1 MPVGT
6 SFENSAMKT
15 CFSLSSLPAT
25 DTTPDKG
32 VVKPRL
38 YSSLTKNR
46 VKATAVRRSWGSTA
60 SEHREEFWSA
70 LQANYNYIMDN
81 QLIDKCQEANCD
93 LSVDTGTWSL
103 KEFYAQFSELYL
115 WLNSVQ
121 ETIYGK
127 EENIVDK
134 ALRAHCVNVV
144 REKSSLLALFNDQ
157 ASQLVQ
163 LHPKVQE
170 EVGWRVTH
178 LNSKWDSILSILGP
192 SECGHCEQDSCLDID
207 HEIKCL
213 RKWFKIMESCLQ
225 PLNFRTKYTKTE
237 IEAKALELKVL
248 HRDIENHGKIV
259 SSVVKLCKRPDA
271 SCNTVNVRRIANGLE
286 RRWHLLFLRS
296 LEWQCY
302 LESLSKKEN
311 SRNTSTSSDET
322 DSDCY
327 EEPVNKYPRLSSR
340 EQSCVFNNNIENR
353 TTTENDCGHSQ
364 DVPEPPLTFKDVMN
378 KNAPKQFAPTGED
391 TVDGPCFRFG
401 EDTSQFTKSNRRAP
415 NLGTYYFRHEDT
427 DSDMDKVEQH
437 SLKNEVQS
445 TVEET
450 SEEEWTYTKNVEKT
464 NEAMELGEVPKPK
477 HVPEET
483 IRKLVL
489 EAEELV
495 SPDKSRKLDRIN
507 CVNKM
512 SRVKKWLSMEK
523 PDDSCDA
530 SGEDDERESQVS
542 EDFDESTTTFRA
554 TQGYNSQNTSFT
566 ELNHPESTPKINLRQ
581 RKYGTNRPWSVSCI
595 SQLDQTSPT
604 KAIENDITNFS
615 ISESA
620 LHKLALTSK
629 NLERLNALSTNS
641 IGVNGN
647 NSTSSTVEESAVLQE
662 KTSPNRR
669 RRLKLK
675 KKSLCGKLDVHAPY
689 SPIACPKTRNF
700 LIKSGS
706 FSGCSTKINYN
717 ERHTSSDPPAVD
729 SYHKGKYETSTT
741 SGADS
746 EEDHSKRMPT
756 FKLGSKTHY
765 LNPNLRNSSPGK
777 SSLNTTEEQSS
788 SLSEQAAWDS
798 YQEKYLSEAYSET
811 HDSDAARR
819 LLEFGEDYRNFLD
832 SQSDWSTNP
841 DFSPTF
847 RRRTLVAFTSP
858 ESDSDTES
866 LRQLLNES
874 RDQLNYTKNIYNQQV
889 SLGINE
895 YLVANEIDEMISTC
909 DRHIDVLN
917 DVEKSSDELQMS
929 KADKGILAELLIQ
942 WTTLR
947 MNVSKMQEH
956 RTLQKDIL
964 QMKNSLLTIEIPT
977 SDCILN
983 LGSVDDLPKEVE
995 YCEKKLEDIYEFK
1008 KKLLALNVAVHRFV
1022 VENKEYNASCL
1033 KTDISELYRI
1043 WDNLCTTTNERLAQ
1057 LKPLL
1062 QQWKTLDNRLEQLQV
1077 DLRSDEKTLH
1087 LLDTALQ
1094 GGALSDQT
1102 ATYVRDV
1109 AKLLSET
1116 TTIQGCKIPE
1126 LFTEGGSLSDS
1137 GISDEGSEHEIG
1149 ERERRLAAIRRLVR
1163 QLEVVLAPDCKARLK
1178 MAERLNAAEEE
1189 LKALQKRCRSLIACT
1204 AAYSLPVR
1212 PSEEH
1217 RELEPSTKDPDD
1229 DDDDPGSEPS
1239 ASWFK
1244 RVMRASV
1251 PFQVVIITLLCVAC
1265 LLEPQCCDNM
1275 NNFAMS
1281 LSPQLRYIKG
1291 PPPI

>member
-1 MPVGT
+1 MKDDLAENIKLPNVKKATIAANMPVGT

-25 DTTPDKG
+25 DATPDKG

-60 SEHREEFWSA
+60 SEHRDEFWSA

-81 QLIDKCQEANCD
+81 QLIDKCQEANSD
-93 LSVDTGTWSL
+93 LCMDTGTWSL

-127 EENIVDK
+127 EENIRDK

-144 REKSSLLALFNDQ
+144 REKSSMLTLFNDQ

-170 EVGWRVTH
+170 EVSWRVTH

-192 SECGHCEQDSCLDID
+192 SECGLCEQEKCLDID

-213 RKWFKIMESCLQ
+213 RKWFKMMEECLQ

-302 LESLSKKEN
+302 LETLSKKEN
-311 SRNTSTSSDET
+311 CRNTSTSSDET

-327 EEPVNKYPRLSSR
+327 DEPVNKYPRLSSR
-340 EQSCVFNNNIENR
+340 DHSGIESR
-353 TTTENDCGHSQ
+353 TSSENECGHNQEISNSSLIFQ
-364 DVPEPPLTFKDVMN
+364 DVMN
-378 KNAPKQFAPTGED
+378 KNAATLFTPTSED
-391 TVDGPCFRFG
+391 TVDGKCFRFG
-401 EDTSQFTKSNRRAP
+401 EDTSHFTRSNRKAP
-415 NLGTYYFRHEDT
+415 NLGTYYFKHEDT
-427 DSDMDKVEQH
+427 DSDLEKMEQH
-437 SLKNEVQS
+437 SVLSKPEVQS

-450 SEEEWTYTKNVEKT
+450 SEEEWTYTKNT
-464 NEAMELGEVPKPK
+464 DEAEVKSKP
-477 HVPEET
+477 VPEET
-483 IRKLVL
+483 IRKLVQK
-489 EAEELV
+489 AEELV
-495 SPDKSRKLDRIN
+495 SPDKCRKLDRIN
-507 CVNKM
+507 SINKM

-530 SGEDDERESQVS
+530 SGEDDERESQIS
-542 EDFDESTTTFRA
+542 EDFDESTITCRH
-554 TQGYNSQNTSFT
+554 NSQNTSFT
-566 ELNHPESTPKINLRQ
+566 ELNHSESTPKINLRQ
-581 RKYGTNRPWSVSCI
+581 RKYTANRPWSVSCI
-595 SQLDQTSPT
+595 SQLDQTSST
-604 KAIENDITNFS
+604 KIIQNDITNFS

-620 LHKLALTSK
+620 LHKLAFTSK
-629 NLERLNALSTNS
+629 NLERADAVSANS

-647 NSTSSTVEESAVLQE
+647 NSTSSTVEETCNLQE

-669 RRLKLK
+669 RRLKFK
-675 KKSLCGKLDVHAPY
+675 KKCGKIDLHTPY
-689 SPIACPKTRNF
+689 SPIGPKNRNL

-706 FSGCSTKINYN
+706 FSGSSNKFNFT

-729 SYHKGKYETSTT
+729 LYQGKYETSTT

-746 EEDHSKRMPT
+746 EEDLSKRIPS

-765 LNPNLRNSSPGK
+765 LNSNLRNSSPGK
-777 SSLNTTEEQSS
+777 SNTTEEQSS

-811 HDSDAARR
+811 HDSDAARK

-847 RRRTLVAFTSP
+847 RRRTLVPLSAP

-866 LRQLLNES
+866 LRQLLNSS
-874 RDQLNYTKNIYNQQV
+874 RDQLNYTKSIYKRQA

-895 YLVANEIDEMISTC
+895 YLVANEIDEMMSTC
-909 DRHIDVLN
+909 DRHFDLLTN
-917 DVEKSSDELQMS
+917 VEKKSDELAIS
-929 KADKGILAELLIQ
+929 KIDKGIVAELLTQ
-942 WTTLR
+942 WTNLR
-947 MNVSKMQEH
+947 NDVAKMQEY
-956 RTLQKDIL
+956 RNLQKDISF
-964 QMKNSLLTIEIPT
+964 MKNLLLKMETFD
-977 SDCILN
+977 SDCMFN
-983 LGSVDDLPKEVE
+983 LESVDDLPKEVD
-995 YCEKKLEDIYEFK
+995 YCEKKLEDIYEHK

-1022 VENKEYNASCL
+1022 VENKEYGGSPL
-1033 KTDISELYRI
+1033 KTDISEMYRM
-1043 WDNLCTTTNERLAQ
+1043 WENLLTNTNERLAQ
-1057 LKPLL
+1057 LRPLL

-1094 GGALSDQT
+1094 GGVLSDQT
-1102 ATYVRDV
+1102 ASYVRDV

-1116 TTIQGCKIPE
+1116 TVVQGCKIPE

-1212 PSEEH
+1212 PCDEQREH
-1217 RELEPSTKDPDD
+1217 EAAKDPDD
-1229 DDDDPGSEPS
+1229 DDPDEPATNS
-1239 ASWFK
+1239 SWFR

>member
-1 MPVGT
+1 
-6 SFENSAMKT
+6 
-15 CFSLSSLPAT
+15 
-25 DTTPDKG
+25 
-32 VVKPRL
+32 
-38 YSSLTKNR
+38 
-46 VKATAVRRSWGSTA
+46 
-60 SEHREEFWSA
+60 
-70 LQANYNYIMDN
+70 
-81 QLIDKCQEANCD
+81 
-93 LSVDTGTWSL
+93 
-103 KEFYAQFSELYL
+103 
-115 WLNSVQ
+115 
-121 ETIYGK
+121 
-127 EENIVDK
+127 
-134 ALRAHCVNVV
+134 
-144 REKSSLLALFNDQ
+144 
-157 ASQLVQ
+157 
-163 LHPKVQE
+163 
-170 EVGWRVTH
+170 
-178 LNSKWDSILSILGP
+178 
-192 SECGHCEQDSCLDID
+192 
-207 HEIKCL
+207 
-213 RKWFKIMESCLQ
+213 
-225 PLNFRTKYTKTE
+225 
-237 IEAKALELKVL
+237 VL

-259 SSVVKLCKRPDA
+259 GSVVKLCKRPDA

-311 SRNTSTSSDET
+311 CRNTSTSSDET

-327 EEPVNKYPRLSSR
+327 EEPVNKYPRLSHPSTYD
-340 EQSCVFNNNIENR
+340 NYEN
-353 TTTENDCGHSQ
+353 TSIENDCGHINEIS
-364 DVPEPPLTFKDVMN
+364 ESSLIFKDVMN
-378 KNAPKQFAPTGED
+378 KNAPKQFAQTSED
-391 TVDGPCFRFG
+391 TVDGGFFRFG
-401 EDTSQFTKSNRRAP
+401 EDTSQFTRSNRKAP
-415 NLGTYYFRHEDT
+415 NLATYYFRHEDT
-427 DSDMDKVEQH
+427 DSDMDKVEH
-437 SLKNEVQS
+437 NSVMSKNEVQS
-445 TVEET
+445 TLEET
-450 SEEEWTYTKNVEKT
+450 SEEEWTYTKNVEKS
-464 NEAMELGEVPKPK
+464 NEVVGEPNETTKSK
-477 HVPEET
+477 LVPEET

-489 EAEELV
+489 GAEDLV
-495 SPDKSRKLDRIN
+495 SPDKCRKLDRIN
-507 CVNKM
+507 SVNKM

-530 SGEDDERESQVS
+530 SGEDDERESQIS

-566 ELNHPESTPKINLRQ
+566 ELNHSESTPKVNLRQ
-581 RKYGTNRPWSVSCI
+581 RKYSSNRPWSVSCI
-595 SQLDQTSPT
+595 SQLDQSSPT
-604 KAIENDITNFS
+604 KATQNDMTNFS

-629 NLERLNALSTNS
+629 NVERFNAVTAIS
-641 IGVNGN
+641 IGVNGNGN
-647 NSTSSTVEESAVLQE
+647 NSTSSTVEESYPILQE

-675 KKSLCGKLDVHAPY
+675 KKALCGKIELHAPY
-689 SPIACPKTRNF
+689 SPSVGNQKNRKL

-706 FSGCSTKINYN
+706 FSGCSTKLNYN

-729 SYHKGKYETSTT
+729 LYHHGKYETSTT

-746 EEDHSKRMPT
+746 EEDLSKRMPS

-765 LNPNLRNSSPGK
+765 LNSNLRDSSPGK
-777 SSLNTTEEQSS
+777 SSLNTPEEQSS

-811 HDSDAARR
+811 HDSDAARK

-841 DFSPTF
+841 DISPTF
-847 RRRTLVAFTSP
+847 RRRTLVAFTSH

-866 LRQLLNES
+866 IRQLLNNS
-874 RDQLNYTKNIYNQQV
+874 RDQLNYTKNIYKQQV

-909 DRHIDVLN
+909 DRHIDSLN
-917 DVEKSSDELQMS
+917 QVDKSSDELAMS
-929 KADKGILAELLIQ
+929 KTDKGVVAELLMQ
-942 WTTLR
+942 WTGLR
-947 MNVSKMQEH
+947 INVLKMQEY
-956 RTLQKDIL
+956 RILQRDIL
-964 QMKNSLLTIEIPT
+964 QMKNSLLTVEIPG
-977 SDCILN
+977 SNCVIN

-995 YCEKKLEDIYEFK
+995 YCEKKLEDIYEYK
-1008 KKLLALNVAVHRFV
+1008 KKLLNLNVAVHRFV
-1022 VENKEYNASCL
+1022 LENKEYNASSL
-1033 KTDISELYRI
+1033 KTDVSDLYRI
-1043 WDNLCTTTNERLAQ
+1043 WDNLCTNATERLAQ
-1057 LKPLL
+1057 LQPLL

-1102 ATYVRDV
+1102 ASYVRDV

-1116 TTIQGCKIPE
+1116 TTVQGCKIPE

-1204 AAYSLPVR
+1204 AAYSPPVR
-1212 PSEEH
+1212 PSEEQ

-1229 DDDDPGSEPS
+1229 EDDPGEPDS
-1239 ASWFK
+1239 SSWFK

>member
-1 MPVGT
+1 M
-6 SFENSAMKT
+6 E
-15 CFSLSSLPAT
+15 
-25 DTTPDKG
+25 
-32 VVKPRL
+32 
-38 YSSLTKNR
+38 
-46 VKATAVRRSWGSTA
+46 
-60 SEHREEFWSA
+60 
-70 LQANYNYIMDN
+70 
-81 QLIDKCQEANCD
+81 
-93 LSVDTGTWSL
+93 
-103 KEFYAQFSELYL
+103 
-115 WLNSVQ
+115 
-121 ETIYGK
+121 
-127 EENIVDK
+127 IVD
-134 ALRAHCVNVV
+134 VITISV
-144 REKSSLLALFNDQ
+144 
-157 ASQLVQ
+157 ASV
-163 LHPKVQE
+163 
-170 EVGWRVTH
+170 
-178 LNSKWDSILSILGP
+178 S
-192 SECGHCEQDSCLDID
+192 
-207 HEIKCL
+207 
-213 RKWFKIMESCLQ
+213 
-225 PLNFRTKYTKTE
+225 
-237 IEAKALELKVL
+237 VL

-302 LESLSKKEN
+302 LETLSKKEN
-311 SRNTSTSSDET
+311 CRNTSTSSDET

-327 EEPVNKYPRLSSR
+327 DEPVNKYPRLSSR
-340 EQSCVFNNNIENR
+340 DHSGIESR
-353 TTTENDCGHSQ
+353 TSSENECGHNQEISNSSLIFQ
-364 DVPEPPLTFKDVMN
+364 DVMN
-378 KNAPKQFAPTGED
+378 KNAATLFTPTSED
-391 TVDGPCFRFG
+391 TVDGKCFR
-401 EDTSQFTKSNRRAP
+401 SNRKAP
-415 NLGTYYFRHEDT
+415 NLGTYYFKHEDT
-427 DSDMDKVEQH
+427 DSDLEKMEQH
-437 SLKNEVQS
+437 SVLSKPEVQS

-450 SEEEWTYTKNVEKT
+450 SEEEWTYTKNT
-464 NEAMELGEVPKPK
+464 DEAEVKSKP
-477 HVPEET
+477 VPEET
-483 IRKLVL
+483 IRKLVQK
-489 EAEELV
+489 AEELV
-495 SPDKSRKLDRIN
+495 SPDKCRKLDRIN
-507 CVNKM
+507 SINKM

-530 SGEDDERESQVS
+530 SGEDDERESQIS
-542 EDFDESTTTFRA
+542 EDFDESTITCRH
-554 TQGYNSQNTSFT
+554 NSQNTSFT
-566 ELNHPESTPKINLRQ
+566 ELNHSESTPKINLRQ
-581 RKYGTNRPWSVSCI
+581 RKYTANRPWSVSCI
-595 SQLDQTSPT
+595 SQLDQTSST
-604 KAIENDITNFS
+604 KIIQNDITNFS

-620 LHKLALTSK
+620 LHKLAFTSK
-629 NLERLNALSTNS
+629 NLERADAVSANS

-647 NSTSSTVEESAVLQE
+647 NSTSSTVEETCNLQE

-669 RRLKLK
+669 RRLKFK
-675 KKSLCGKLDVHAPY
+675 KKCGKIDLHTPY
-689 SPIACPKTRNF
+689 SPIGPKNRNL

-706 FSGCSTKINYN
+706 FSGSSNKFNFT

-729 SYHKGKYETSTT
+729 LYQGKYETSTT

-746 EEDHSKRMPT
+746 EEDLSKRIPS

-765 LNPNLRNSSPGK
+765 LNSNLRNSSPGK
-777 SSLNTTEEQSS
+777 SNTTEEQSS

-811 HDSDAARR
+811 HDSDAARK

-847 RRRTLVAFTSP
+847 RRRTLVPLSAP

-866 LRQLLNES
+866 LRQLLNSS
-874 RDQLNYTKNIYNQQV
+874 RDQLNYTKSIYKRQA

-895 YLVANEIDEMISTC
+895 YLVANEIDEMMSTC
-909 DRHIDVLN
+909 DRHFDLLTN
-917 DVEKSSDELQMS
+917 VEKKSDELAIS
-929 KADKGILAELLIQ
+929 KIDKGIVAELLTQ
-942 WTTLR
+942 WTNLR
-947 MNVSKMQEH
+947 NDVAKMQEY
-956 RTLQKDIL
+956 RNLQKDISF
-964 QMKNSLLTIEIPT
+964 MKNLLLKMETFD
-977 SDCILN
+977 SDCMFN
-983 LGSVDDLPKEVE
+983 LESVDDLPKEVD
-995 YCEKKLEDIYEFK
+995 YCETRFDGHLLRPFGVPRGLSEAVSCVQVATGKTVIYSVSSCSDIDGHMYINYLNLRPGRTQDRGKWHFHEFVASFQKKLEDIYEHK

-1022 VENKEYNASCL
+1022 VENKEYGGSPL
-1033 KTDISELYRI
+1033 KTDISEMYRM
-1043 WDNLCTTTNERLAQ
+1043 WENLLTNTNERLAQ
-1057 LKPLL
+1057 LRPLL

-1094 GGALSDQT
+1094 GGVLSDQT
-1102 ATYVRDV
+1102 ASYVRDV

-1116 TTIQGCKIPE
+1116 TVVQGCKIPE

-1212 PSEEH
+1212 PCDEQREH
-1217 RELEPSTKDPDD
+1217 EAAKDPDD
-1229 DDDDPGSEPS
+1229 DDPDEPATNS
-1239 ASWFK
+1239 SWFR